1 MEIIMNSNDLYNN
14 LKELWEEFDSNHNVF
29 VDKGNKA
36 AGSRARKAIGEIK
49 KLVTEYRKAS
59 VSECIM
65 NIASLAGHLA
75 FGLIAFSF
83 LVKDIFWLRIVSI
96 LASLFSVFYNYLIPL
111 EPMWLA
117 INWNFIFIAVNLYH
131 IAVILYEKR
140 EVKMDAKNQELYDTL
155 FSEMTPVEYL
165 KISRAAKWELVKAG
179 ERIITQGMPVPDLYL
194 IYNGTVD
201 VIVDNEQIAELK
213 DGEFVGEMSFL
224 TEKVATATC
233 KVKYDAQCLVWKQK
247 EFKELLKRNPSLYF
261 TIQSVLSSQVSDK
274 LVKSSK

>member
-1 MEIIMNSNDLYNN
+1 
-14 LKELWEEFDSNHNVF
+14 
-29 VDKGNKA
+29 
-36 AGSRARKAIGEIK
+36 
-49 KLVTEYRKAS
+49 
-59 VSECIM
+59 M
-65 NIASLAGHLA
+65 NIATLAGHLA

-96 LASLFSVFYNYLIPL
+96 IASLFSVFYNYVIPL

-117 INWNFIFIAVNLYH
+117 INWNFIFIVVNIYH
-131 IAVILYEKR
+131 IAIILYEKR
-140 EVKMDAKNQELYDTL
+140 EVKMDDKNQELYDTL

-165 KISRAAKWELVKAG
+165 KISRAAKWELVKSG
-179 ERIITQGMPVPDLYL
+179 QKIITQGMPVPDLYL

-201 VIVDNEQIAELK
+201 VLVDNEQIAELK

-233 KVKYDAQCLVWKQK
+233 KVKYDAQCLVWKQR

-261 TIQSVLSSQVSDK
+261 TIQSVLSAQVSDK
-274 LVKSSK
+274 LVISSKK

>member
-1 MEIIMNSNDLYNN
+1 
-14 LKELWEEFDSNHNVF
+14 
-29 VDKGNKA
+29 
-36 AGSRARKAIGEIK
+36 
-49 KLVTEYRKAS
+49 
-59 VSECIM
+59 M
-65 NIASLAGHLA
+65 NIATLAGHLA

-96 LASLFSVFYNYLIPL
+96 IASLFSVFYNYVIPI

-117 INWNFIFIAVNLYH
+117 INWNFIFISVNIYH
-131 IAVILYEKR
+131 IAIILYEKR
-140 EVKMDAKNQELYDTL
+140 EVKMDDKNQELYDTL

-165 KISRAAKWELVKAG
+165 KISRAAKWEMVKSG
-179 ERIITQGMPVPDLYL
+179 QRIITQGMPVPDLYL

-201 VIVDNEQIAELK
+201 VVVDKEQIAELK

-233 KVKYDAQCLVWKQK
+233 KVKYDAQCLVWKQR

-261 TIQSVLSSQVSDK
+261 TIQSVLSAQVSDK
-274 LVKSSK
+274 LVSSSKK